1 MNHELKEVDVFIEY
15 IRIKPSAPLQ
25 GSYAGS
31 MTVERIGDGD
41 IWIPLMALSRKLKA

>member
-1 MNHELKEVDVFIEY
+1 
-15 IRIKPSAPLQ
+15 
-25 GSYAGS
+25 